1 MGVTSL
7 SVVREARSC
16 FFHSCGRGFF
26 LPWCARK
33 GIRRISAVHLT
44 FPDANLYK
52 MSSSECS
59 SNSRPQHLSES
70 SMQWTIRKV
79 EEHGLLRAHRASEEE
94 VISSRGGVVKQAP
107 GQRQTRS
114 GVLACRAVC
123 TVVLYVNA
131 TRNIEPWE
139 HIAQIRT
146 SEGITFITAE
156 PFFSSCIPWQLLPES
171 LIEENRGYL
180 PPGAGIDEESVEV
193 IRLLDEVSSSDVDLR
208 PTDEGCGGAY
218 FVGRNGSVLG
228 VFKPVDEE
236 VGAENNPRG
245 YRNEARRDPGA
256 PREVAAYQLDQRYGG
271 WSRVPATTQV
281 KATTSSGEEKS
292 GSLQAHVE
300 HIDSAE
306 NFGSSMMPTLDLHK
320 IAVLDIRLFNT
331 DRHFANIL
339 VSKGDDDSFRLTPI
353 DHGATLPGCF
363 DLGRAR
369 FEWMQFKQSKL
380 PPSSETLSY
389 IEALDIDGDTECLR
403 ALGIEEECITSMI
416 LSTKVLQLGAQSG
429 LSLSDIGNCIQRDLW
444 TDELSPL
451 ETSIFKI
458 AGASPT
464 AEEIRESSTKIAE
477 DVVFSI
483 IKKKQEMLL

>member
-1 MGVTSL
+1 
-7 SVVREARSC
+7 
-16 FFHSCGRGFF
+16 
-26 LPWCARK
+26 
-33 GIRRISAVHLT
+33 
-44 FPDANLYK
+44 

-59 SNSRPQHLSES
+59 EDCGRVVSSES
-70 SMQWTIRKV
+70 SMQWTIRKGKD
-79 EEHGLLRAHRASEEE
+79 HGLLRAHRASSEE
-94 VISSRGGVVKQAP
+94 VTSSRGGVVKQAP

-114 GVLACRAVC
+114 GVLACRVVC

-139 HIAQIRT
+139 HIAQIRI

-156 PFFSSCIPWQLLPES
+156 PCIQWQLFPES

-180 PPGAGIDEESVEV
+180 PLDAGIPNSDEESVEV
-193 IRLLDEVSSSDVDLR
+193 IRLLNEVSSSDVDLR

-218 FVGRNGSVLG
+218 FVGRNGSVLA

-281 KATTSSGEEKS
+281 IATTSSGEEKS

-306 NFGSSMMPTLDLHK
+306 NFGSSMMPTLDTHK

-339 VSKGDDDSFRLTPI
+339 VIKEDDSFRLTPI

-380 PPSSETLSY
+380 SLSSETLSY
-389 IEALDIDGDTECLR
+389 IEALDIDGDAECLR

-416 LSTKVLQLGAQSG
+416 LSTKVLQLGAQSA
-429 LSLSDIGNCIQRDLW
+429 LSLWDIGNCIQRDLW

-451 ETSIFKI
+451 ETAIFKI

-464 AEEIRESSTKIAE
+464 AGEIRESSTKIAE
-477 DVVFSI
+477 DVVFSM
-483 IKKKQEMLL
+483 KTQQNQRCTRRK